1 MGPVPLRTKMQSK
14 RVKKVQRAKKMAI
27 ADCFTPDRD
36 PRANNHILKTIN
48 ATKMYRML
56 SIEPNSIGTR
66 PDWGPMIAISVA
78 RIGA

>member
-1 MGPVPLRTKMQSK
+1 MLIATKMQSK

-36 PRANNHILKTIN
+36 PRANNHILKTID
-48 ATKMYRML
+48 ATKMYKML

-66 PDWGPMIAISVA
+66 PDCGPMIAINVVK
-78 RIGA
+78 IGA